1 LDPISISGERW
12 KLRRG
17 GEVRMLK
24 PQENMEVEKGTSE
37 YGTYIHTNILNK
49 IVKVPYIETENS
61 EADRHVVS
69 NVNTNSVQYHM

>member
-1 LDPISISGERW
+1 
-12 KLRRG
+12 
-17 GEVRMLK
+17 
-24 PQENMEVEKGTSE
+24 MEVEKGISE